1 MRVSEPLSF
10 CRKNE
15 ISVAIF
21 FSSFCENFVVAKT
34 SLQNVGDLDHLFG
47 STKGLSY
54 LHLKRKSS
62 SLTLTKSK
70 MKLSGIFLFLVR
82 R

>member
-1 MRVSEPLSF
+1 MRTHS
-10 CRKNE
+10 
-15 ISVAIF
+15 
-21 FSSFCENFVVAKT
+21 VVAKT
-34 SLQNVGDLDHLFG
+34 SPRNVDDLDHLFG
-47 STKGLSY
+47 SIKGLSY
-54 LHLKRKSS
+54 LHSKTKSS